1 MAKKQDKETS
11 FEETIKQLEAIVTQ
25 LENGDLPLDE
35 ALNEFEKG
43 IKLARSGQKQLN
55 EAEQRIQILL
65 SENSDAQLSEFSI
78 DNNE

>member
-1 MAKKQDKETS
+1 MAKKPVTEPS
-11 FEETIKQLEAIVTQ
+11 FEQTLKQLEAIVSQ

-43 IKLARSGQKQLN
+43 VKLARTGQKQLQQ
-55 EAEQRIQILL
+55 AEQRIQILL

-78 DNNE
+78 NHDE